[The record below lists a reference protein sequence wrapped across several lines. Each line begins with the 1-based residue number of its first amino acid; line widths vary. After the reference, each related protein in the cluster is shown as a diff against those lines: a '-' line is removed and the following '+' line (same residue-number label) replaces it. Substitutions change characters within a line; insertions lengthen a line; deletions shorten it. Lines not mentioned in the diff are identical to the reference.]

1 VVVGSQGGGGGVE
14 RSGGVAATTK
24 STKRKGSSVLLMN
37 QCSMIAALP
46 GLACTAQNTW
56 YQVTQREVTKICH
69 PNPDMLKYEGQ
80 NWPGLAKFQ
89 PATEIDQLQLTF
101 FVLKIE
107 SGYIFLWN
115 MIGIHT

>member
-1 VVVGSQGGGGGVE
+1 
-14 RSGGVAATTK
+14 
-24 STKRKGSSVLLMN
+24 
-37 QCSMIAALP
+37 MISLQQLP
-46 GLACTAQNTW
+46 QPIPTM
-56 YQVTQREVTKICH
+56 YQVQVPTQPPRKVK
-69 PNPDMLKYEGQ
+69 LKYEGQ

-107 SGYIFLWN
+107 SGYFFLWN

>member
-1 VVVGSQGGGGGVE
+1 MVGRLCE
-14 RSGGVAATTK
+14 IRKTIFTTYGK
-24 STKRKGSSVLLMN
+24 KKKKIKIRRPK
-37 QCSMIAALP
+37 
-46 GLACTAQNTW
+46 LAW
-56 YQVTQREVTKICH
+56 
-69 PNPDMLKYEGQ
+69 
-80 NWPGLAKFQ
+80 LAKFQ

>member
-1 VVVGSQGGGGGVE
+1 MITSGLVSRVE
-14 RSGGVAATTK
+14 
-24 STKRKGSSVLLMN
+24 
-37 QCSMIAALP
+37 
-46 GLACTAQNTW
+46 
-56 YQVTQREVTKICH
+56 
-69 PNPDMLKYEGQ
+69 